1 MTGDMIEAVLKAAL
15 KPLSTGHLRAPVF
28 HTPNT
33 RYSRNEYPVPRQPL
47 VWMGLL
53 GSTLPRMMACSV
65 ALEAFGH
72 DFGIDTIASLE
83 QTKDDGFTVCVT
95 PAFAPDAFGAKVGFI
110 SLKLT

>member
-1 MTGDMIEAVLKAAL
+1 MTGDMIEAILKAVL
-15 KPLSTGHLRAPVF
+15 KPLSTGHLRVPLLSY
-28 HTPNT
+28 TE
-33 RYSRNEYPVPRQPL
+33 YSRNEYLVTRQPL